1 MQDTETDV
9 NWVVLW
15 EAQMDAKQVV
25 GQVDMKDVRMAVAMV
40 VLEWWLTMAGNGC
53 EKMDVKK
60 GTYSRGK

>member
-1 MQDTETDV
+1 
-9 NWVVLW
+9 
-15 EAQMDAKQVV
+15 
-25 GQVDMKDVRMAVAMV
+25 MAVAMV